1 MDTNHNKKPEDKKV
15 ATPVAATQPASA
27 TAVTAKPV
35 AAPTHKAGE
44 HAATAC
50 TAPDGKSEACPNTH
64 DGKVVSISGSKL
76 VMSSHEGKHY
86 SHTVADDA
94 KVCCDGKSCRTQDL
108 KVGHKIRLTTKSDD
122 NKVAIKIESL
132 DKQAEFAQSA

>member
-15 ATPVAATQPASA
+15 AAPVAAIKPA
-27 TAVTAKPV
+27 V
-35 AAPTHKAGE
+35 

-50 TAPDGKSEACPNTH
+50 TTPTGKSEACPNTH
-64 DGKVVSISGSKL
+64 DGKVVSISGGKL

-94 KVCCDGKSCRTQDL
+94 KVCCDGKTCRTEDL
-108 KVGHKIRLTTKSDD
+108 KVGHKIRVTTRPDD
-122 NKVAIKIESL
+122 NKVAIKVESL
-132 DKQAEFAQSA
+132 DKQPEFAQSA